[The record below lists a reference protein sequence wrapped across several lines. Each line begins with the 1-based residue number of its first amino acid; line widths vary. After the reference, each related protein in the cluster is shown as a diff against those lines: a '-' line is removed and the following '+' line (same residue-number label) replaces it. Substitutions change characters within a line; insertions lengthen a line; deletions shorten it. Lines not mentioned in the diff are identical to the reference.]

1 MSRRPTMRDVAA
13 AAAVSVKTVS
23 RVVNDEA
30 AVRDVV
36 AERVRAAIATLGYRP
51 DHRAQLLRRR
61 GTASSTIGFV
71 PLDVSNPFFSAIYRG
86 LEDVAWANGYVV
98 VAGSSDGSLE
108 RGEAILKRLIGARVD
123 GLVVV
128 PAGDDHTLLA
138 EEVGRGTPVVLLDL
152 EVDDVTGVDLV
163 RSDHRGGARLAVRH
177 LITHGHRDIAFL
189 GDVPTI
195 FSARERYRG
204 YVDAMRAAR
213 IKRRPAWTVHGLDTA
228 GAAATVRALFA
239 PRVDAVPSALFTAQN
254 FVTMGAVHA
263 LHELGMHGSVALAAF
278 DDVDMADVV
287 DPALTVVPQQPADLG
302 RHAGEL
308 LLDRIRGH
316 RGPARRVILENELI
330 VRGSG
335 ELAPAAIG
343 GGGVARRQA

>member
-13 AAAVSVKTVS
+13 AAGVSVKTVS

-30 AVRDVV
+30 AVREVV
-36 AERVRAAIATLGYRP
+36 AERVRAAIAALGYRP

-86 LEDVAWANGYVV
+86 LEDVAWAHGYVV

-152 EVDDVTGVDLV
+152 EVDDVSVDLV

-177 LITHGHRDIAFL
+177 LIAHGHRDIAFL

-213 IKRRPAWTVHGLDTA
+213 IKRRPEWTVHGLDTSA
-228 GAAATVRALFA
+228 AAATVRALFA
-239 PRVDAVPSALFTAQN
+239 PGADAVPSALFTAQN

-263 LHELGMHGSVALAAF
+263 LHELGLHGTVALAAF

-316 RGPARRVILENELI
+316 RGPARRVILENDLI

-335 ELAPAAIG
+335 EIAPAAIG
-343 GGGVARRQA
+343 DGEVTRRQA

>member
-1 MSRRPTMRDVAA
+1 MRDVAA
-13 AAAVSVKTVS
+13 AAGVSVKTVS

-36 AERVRAAIATLGYRP
+36 AERVRGAIATLGYRP

-61 GTASSTIGFV
+61 GTLSSTIGFV

-86 LEDVAWANGYVV
+86 LEDVAWAHGYVV
-98 VAGSSDGSLE
+98 VAGSSDGSIE
-108 RGEAILKRLIGARVD
+108 RGDAILKRLIGARVD
-123 GLVVV
+123 GLIVV
-128 PAGDDHTLLA
+128 PAGEDHTLLA

-152 EVDDVTGVDLV
+152 EVDDIAGVDLV

-177 LITHGHRDIAFL
+177 LIDHGHRDIAFL
-189 GDVPTI
+189 GDVISI

-213 IKRRPAWTVHGLDTA
+213 LGRRRDWTIHGLDSA
-228 GAAATVRALFA
+228 GATAAVRRLFDR
-239 PRVDAVPSALFTAQN
+239 RVEATPSALFTAQN

-263 LHELGMHGSVALAAF
+263 LRELGLHEVVALTAF

-287 DPALTVVPQQPADLG
+287 EPGLTVVPQQPAELG
-302 RHAGEL
+302 RIAAEL
-308 LLDRIRGH
+308 LLDRIGGDR
-316 RGPARRVILENELI
+316 RPAQRVILSNDLV

-335 ELAPAAIG
+335 EIEPAM
-343 GGGVARRQA
+343 R